1 VAGSA
6 PPIVTGTTRPP
17 AGGTVAAAPPPCS
30 ELKPLIDRY
39 LTDAKITREAPGKQS
54 SSCYVIG
61 AFQGARVDA
70 QLQYGRGASDK
81 ALRAATGAGC
91 SGETHPLELSYPTAL
106 GCDNPTG
113 GGHSGAGLAKGAS
126 FAVAA
131 VTVTG
136 DAAGTV
142 KQRAALTDAAQK
154 LAADVLQRL
163 G

>member
-17 AGGTVAAAPPPCS
+17 GGGTVAAAPPCS

-39 LTDAKITREAPGKQS
+39 LTGAKITREAPGKQS
-54 SSCYVIG
+54 GSCYLIG

-70 QLQYGRGASDK
+70 QLQYGHGASDK
-81 ALRAATGAGC
+81 ALRTATGAGC
-91 SGETHPLELSYPTAL
+91 SGETHPLELSYKTAL

-113 GGHSGAGLAKGAS
+113 GVHSGAGLARGAS

-131 VTVTG
+131 ITITG

-142 KQRAALTDAAQK
+142 EQRAAVTDAAQK
-154 LAADVLQRL
+154 LAANVLQQI